1 MTVGE
6 GSSPR
11 QRGSQFQSDSDSE
24 KYVHSSGAVLTLLA
38 WTPERQSAIS
48 AARIIGSGARA
59 FGAEVVKFTIRAAYL
74 TVESLCRLPDPVIL
88 TELIAVVAQS

>member
-1 MTVGE
+1 MTALGKV
-6 GSSPR
+6 SR

-38 WTPERQSAIS
+38 LPGHLLERQSAIS
-48 AARIIGSGARA
+48 RENREWCQS
-59 FGAEVVKFTIRAAYL
+59 FGAEVVKFTIRAAL
-74 TVESLCRLPDPVIL
+74 PDRRSLCRLQIRVIL